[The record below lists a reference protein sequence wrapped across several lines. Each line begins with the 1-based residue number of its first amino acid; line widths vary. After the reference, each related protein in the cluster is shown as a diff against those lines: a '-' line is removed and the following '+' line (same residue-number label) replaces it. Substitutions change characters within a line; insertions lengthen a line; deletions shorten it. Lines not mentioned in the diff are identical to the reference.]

1 MEGSRFCFLVGAGL
15 LQVLAGLVS
24 NLMGSKSEH
33 SSKVFGSGVLQ
44 EAVAL
49 SRDVVLFLPFT
60 AAALDLR
67 GSC

>member
-1 MEGSRFCFLVGAGL
+1 MDGSCFCFLVSAGFL
-15 LQVLAGLVS
+15 RVLAGLVS

-33 SSKVFGSGVLQ
+33 NFKVFGSGVLQ
-44 EAVAL
+44 EAEAF
-49 SRDVVLFLPFT
+49 SRDIVLFLPFT